1 MAAMPRAQ
9 ALRAGVAGGSPSHL
23 PMGNLATVT
32 DCRYM
37 KSPLRFI
44 SEQYRDDR
52 VGVGQVIE
60 KEIRIVI

>member
-1 MAAMPRAQ
+1 MTRAQ
-9 ALRAGVAGGSPSHL
+9 APRAGVAGGLPSHL

-37 KSPLRFI
+37 KSPLWFI

-52 VGVGQVIE
+52 IGVGQVIE